1 LPKKAEAKASP
12 APVLSTI
19 FLGLK
24 IPAFKILF
32 SVKTKEPFSPK
43 VTTKALTFIS
53 FKVSFPKRRMSF

>member
-43 VTTKALTFIS
+43 VTTKALTLIS
-53 FKVSFPKRRMSF
+53 LF